1 MSQAAVYSYDS
12 RCHGGITTCPQG
24 QASGKLCSAEY
35 RHRAHKLDESGPD
48 IPTGDNL
55 VSALTTTERGLAYLR
70 ARTFPALTP
79 ILDLLCFGCCFS
91 RQRLSRVAEG
101 TGPLKPQQP
110 GATAK
115 VLIPAQ
121 GGRNKILD

>member
-1 MSQAAVYSYDS
+1 MIRDAARELPPVRKDRPGS
-12 RCHGGITTCPQG
+12 
-24 QASGKLCSAEY
+24 L
-35 RHRAHKLDESGPD
+35 GPSFPYLAALA
-48 IPTGDNL
+48 IRLLTRIL
-55 VSALTTTERGLAYLR
+55 V
-70 ARTFPALTP
+70 
-79 ILDLLCFGCCFS
+79 LLCLLRCWK

-121 GGRNKILD
+121 VGRDKILD